1 MVGSSMTGVISSL
14 YSPHLSELLLAHSLE
29 ALPIVG
35 TGTPSQLQPRAAR
48 WAAPVETVLMTPA
61 KVPG

>member
-1 MVGSSMTGVISSL
+1 MVGSSMTGVVSSL

-35 TGTPSQLQPRAAR
+35 TGTPSQLQR
-48 WAAPVETVLMTPA
+48 WRLS
-61 KVPG
+61 